1 MEKLYD
7 SELKVMEPLWAD
19 GPQTAGTLAKRLAD
33 SCGWNRNTT
42 YTVIKKLIDKGAVAR
57 SDPGFVCTPLVTR
70 QEIQRAETDS
80 LITRLFGGSKTQF
93 LSAFLSEK
101 DLTPAEAD
109 QLRELIA
116 TFSREV
122 TFSREKK

>member
-7 SELKVMEPLWAD
+7 SELKVMEPLWD
-19 GPQTAGTLAKRLAD
+19 GGGPQTAGALAKTLADR
-33 SCGWNRNTT
+33 CGWNRNTT

-70 QEIQRAETDS
+70 QEVQRLETDS
-80 LITRLFGGSKTQF
+80 LIARLFGGSRAQF

-101 DLTPAEAD
+101 DLTPAEAQ
-109 QLRELIA
+109 QLRALIQNL
-116 TFSREV
+116 
-122 TFSREKK
+122 K

>member
-19 GPQTAGTLAKRLAD
+19 GPLSAGELAKRLAA
-33 SCGWNRNTT
+33 SAGWNRNTT
-42 YTVIKKLIDKGAVAR
+42 YTVIKKLVDKGAVGR
-57 SDPGFVCTPLVTR
+57 TDPGFLCTPQVSR
-70 QEIQRAETDS
+70 EAVQRAETDS

-101 DLTPAEAD
+101 GLTLAEAD
-109 QLRELIA
+109 QLRELIESLE
-116 TFSREV
+116 TR
-122 TFSREKK
+122 

>member
-19 GPQTAGTLAKRLAD
+19 GPMSAGELAKRLAA
-33 SCGWNRNTT
+33 SAGWNRNTT
-42 YTVIKKLIDKGAVAR
+42 YTVIKKLVDKGAVSR
-57 SDPGFVCTPLVTR
+57 TDPGFRCTPLISREDV
-70 QEIQRAETDS
+70 QRLETDS

-101 DLTPAEAD
+101 GLTPAEAKE
-109 QLRELIA
+109 LRALIQSLEA
-116 TFSREV
+116 GGTE
-122 TFSREKK
+122 